1 MPIFIDEVIADVEAP
16 AGATPP
22 VEDSADAPSA
32 RDERGEQRLL
42 RVMRLAEE
50 RHQRLMVD

>member
-16 AGATPP
+16 ARTTPTG
-22 VEDSADAPSA
+22 EDSADAPSA
-32 RDERGEQRLL
+32 RDEQGEQRLL

-50 RHQRLMVD
+50 RRQRLMVD